1 MFEYK
6 DFYAYEI
13 SLISMFVIDVF
24 PHTLTSEWI
33 VMTNARVFHNNEIHN
48 NERTPSLLTVSI
60 ALLQNLVGREKT
72 KMLKILNI
80 CLLLTRLQTFIV
92 LLCAYEYVKNLI
104 ILYTSY
110 ERFA

>member
-1 MFEYK
+1 MQ
-6 DFYAYEI
+6 A
-13 SLISMFVIDVF
+13 S

-33 VMTNARVFHNNEIHN
+33 VMTNARVFHNNES
-48 NERTPSLLTVSI
+48 TPSLLTVSI
-60 ALLQNLVGREKT
+60 ALLQNLVGREEA

-104 ILYTSY
+104 FLYTLLHELRTICVISHISY
-110 ERFA
+110 VGLSM